1 MNIACLDFEGVLV
14 PEIWIDLA
22 ERTSIE
28 EFKLTTRDIP
38 DYDELMTCR
47 LRLMRQ
53 HGLRFADIQA
63 AADSLEPFAGAADFL
78 DRLRSKFQVA
88 ILSDTFYEL
97 AGPLVRKLGYPMLLC
112 HRLEIDSDDRIAGYR
127 LRQPDP
133 KRASV
138 KAFKSLHYKVLAV
151 GDSYNDMS
159 MLEEADF
166 GILFRPPDNVVADHP
181 DFAVVRSYADLQ
193 NALEAAP

>member
-1 MNIACLDFEGVLV
+1 M
-14 PEIWIDLA
+14 
-22 ERTSIE
+22 
-28 EFKLTTRDIP
+28 
-38 DYDELMTCR
+38 
-47 LRLMRQ
+47 
-53 HGLRFADIQA
+53 
-63 AADSLEPFAGAADFL
+63 

-166 GILFRPPDNVVADHP
+166 GILFRPPDNVVADYP